1 MINKM
6 LNKLCGYYIKYYKKM
21 LKSGKETMPK
31 EDIIFA
37 YCVLELN
44 KEEK

>member
-1 MINKM
+1 MIDKM
-6 LNKLCGYYIKYYKKM
+6 LNKLCGYYIKYYKKI
-21 LKSGKETMPK
+21 LKSGRETTQR

-44 KEEK
+44 KEDK